1 MRTTLDRYI
10 VIIYDNYNIWAIG
23 ITVQP
28 NHWNDK
34 AANIL
39 RSELTRS
46 GLSYGDLVSK
56 LKEIGVIETYAGIA
70 NKLSRGSFSFVFF
83 LQCMQAIGRQDV
95 NLDE

>member
-1 MRTTLDRYI
+1 MID
-10 VIIYDNYNIWAIG
+10 VA
-23 ITVQP
+23 VQP
-28 NHWNDK
+28 THWNDK

-46 GLSYGDLVSK
+46 GLSYGDLVVK
-56 LKEIGVIETYAGIA
+56 LKDIGVIETYAGVA

-95 NLDE
+95 SLDW